1 MIFDFK
7 IKDNNYFFDGE
18 VMELYK
24 DSIPLE
30 KSKKNILLR
39 DDSNLEKVTFFFD

>member
-1 MIFDFK
+1 
-7 IKDNNYFFDGE
+7 
-18 VMELYK
+18 MELYK

-39 DDSNLEKVTFFFD
+39 DDGNLEKVTFFLTEQCNVGLHYNLNETL